1 MKTIMNNRLI
11 MDLIDWESLTCSCR
25 RGRWVNMNFGT
36 WHGHIG
42 NIYIYMYIFIHM
54 CVCIYICIYVLMCVY
69 IYIYVCVYICMCI
82 YICILYNILTGI
94 AETCW
99 KKIAEIFWRTMWVCS
114 KTRVHNSVVDH
125 HSLSKNK
132 HVTDME

>member
-1 MKTIMNNRLI
+1 
-11 MDLIDWESLTCSCR
+11 
-25 RGRWVNMNFGT
+25 
-36 WHGHIG
+36 
-42 NIYIYMYIFIHM
+42 M
-54 CVCIYICIYVLMCVY
+54 CICTYVCIYICMCIYMYVY
-69 IYIYVCVYICMCI
+69 I

>member
-1 MKTIMNNRLI
+1 MFVPQGPLGEHEFR
-11 MDLIDWESLTCSCR
+11 DLARTYRE
-25 RGRWVNMNFGT
+25 
-36 WHGHIG
+36 
-42 NIYIYMYIFIHM
+42 YIYVYIYTYV

-69 IYIYVCVYICMCI
+69 IYMYVYIYVCV